1 MGEQEKYKNLLRKVI
16 QETENHKIQTSEEMV
31 KALVHEL
38 GNNQL
43 TKLPQ
48 QQSFAD

>member
-31 KALVHEL
+31 KTLIKELQSSAL
-38 GNNQL
+38 GNTAN
-43 TKLPQ
+43 
-48 QQSFAD
+48 S

>member
-31 KALVHEL
+31 KTLIKELQSNAL
-38 GNNQL
+38 GNTAN
-43 TKLPQ
+43 P
-48 QQSFAD
+48 